1 MNTAKKIGRPAVL
14 TARIVAEIE
23 KTAERGIESTELFN
37 VMNRKI
43 TASTVRSTLC
53 RLTTSGAIFMDGNT
67 PRRYFTRK
75 EWADVVPMREPTRK
89 RTWWDKF
96 SPEFRNAVKS
106 MIAEAGCA
114 GVDIDSV
121 VAKTG
126 RHVHT
131 VQAVM
136 SGLRRDGFSFTGRSL
151 NEYRYF
157 AKQEWADDY
166 SNSRKPK
173 KRVYVKTPR
182 KPREAKPRAA
192 NPIQVKE
199 PMPKRLGTTA
209 IVVDKKVSWA
219 NEVAVIPEGVKRIV
233 LEAPRGRFE
242 PTGEESYFSSLQIGN
257 YKPSESAISRAYGA

>member
-23 KTAERGIESTELFN
+23 KTSERGIESTELFN
-37 VMNRKI
+37 VMNRQI

-53 RLTTSGAIFMDGNT
+53 RLTTSGVIFMDGNT
-67 PRRYFTRK
+67 PRRYFARK
-75 EWADVVPMREPTRK
+75 EWAEAVPMREQTRK

-96 SPEFRNAVKS
+96 SPEFGQALKS
-106 MIAEAGCA
+106 MIAEAGSA

-157 AKQEWADDY
+157 AKQEWADEY
-166 SNSRKPK
+166 SHSRKPK
-173 KRVYVKTPR
+173 KRVYAKKPR
-182 KPREAKPRAA
+182 KPREAKPKAA
-192 NPIQVKE
+192 QE

-209 IVVDKKVSWA
+209 VVVDKKVSWA

-233 LEAPRGRFE
+233 LDAPRGRFE

-257 YKPSESAISRAYGA
+257 YKPSESAIARAYG

>member
-1 MNTAKKIGRPAVL
+1 MNTAKKTGRPPIL
-14 TARIVAEIE
+14 TNRILEEVEKAAWDGIDSRQMFDNIARD
-23 KTAERGIESTELFN
+23 
-37 VMNRKI
+37 I
-43 TASTVRSTLC
+43 TAQSIRSTLSRMVATGC
-53 RLTTSGAIFMDGNT
+53 IFCDSNN
-67 PRRYFTRK
+67 PRRYFARK
-75 EWADVVPMREPTRK
+75 EWAEDAPKREPVRR

-96 SPEFRNAVKS
+96 SPEFGQAVKS
-106 MIAEAGCA
+106 MIAEAGSS

-121 VAKTG
+121 IAKTG

-157 AKQEWADDY
+157 ARQEWADEY
-166 SNSRKPK
+166 SHSRKPK
-173 KRVYVKTPR
+173 KRVYAKTPR
-182 KPREAKPRAA
+182 KPREAKPKSAL
-192 NPIQVKE
+192 E

-209 IVVDKKVSWA
+209 VVVDKRVLWA

-233 LEAPRGRFE
+233 LDAPRGRFE

-257 YKPSESAISRAYGA
+257 YKPSESAIARAYGA